1 MAEFAGEPLGR
12 PFTKEEMDAMR
23 RAARDGE
30 SVFARTRERLA
41 QLGRKVP
48 FAEDLLAALYCAL
61 DPATDR
67 KVKLIL
73 FGAAAYFLM
82 PVDAIPDL
90 FPIVGF
96 TDDAAVIAAAIAAVR
111 AGLTDAHRDKARETL
126 KR

>member
-1 MAEFAGEPLGR
+1 MVEFAGEPLGR
-12 PFTKEEMDAMR
+12 PFTKDEMDAMR
-23 RAARDGE
+23 RAAQDGE
-30 SVFARTRERLA
+30 GLFARTFKRLKD
-41 QLGRKVP
+41 LGRRVP

-61 DPATDR
+61 DPTTDK

-82 PVDAIPDL
+82 PADAIPDV
-90 FPIVGF
+90 FPIIGF

-111 AGLTDAHRDKARETL
+111 TSINDSHRDKARETL

>member
-1 MAEFAGEPLGR
+1 MVDFAGEPLGR

-23 RAARDGE
+23 REAQDGE
-30 SVFARTRERLA
+30 SLFARSFARLKG
-41 QLGRKVP
+41 LGRRMP

-61 DPATDR
+61 DPATDK

-82 PVDAIPDL
+82 PVDAVPDL
-90 FPIVGF
+90 FPLLGF

-111 AGLTDAHRDKARETL
+111 TSINDSHRDKARDTL
-126 KR
+126 QR

>member
-1 MAEFAGEPLGR
+1 MVDFAGEPLGR

-30 SVFARTRERLA
+30 GLFARTFDRLKA
-41 QLGRKVP
+41 LGRRVP
-48 FAEDLLAALYCAL
+48 FAEDLLAALFCAL

-67 KVKLIL
+67 KVKLVL

-82 PVDAIPDL
+82 PADAIPDL
-90 FPIVGF
+90 FPVLGF

-111 AGLTDAHRDKARETL
+111 SGITDEHRTKARNRL
-126 KR
+126 AR

>member
-1 MAEFAGEPLGR
+1 MVEFAGEPLGR

-23 RAARDGE
+23 RAAQDGE
-30 SVFARTRERLA
+30 GLFARTFKRLKD
-41 QLGRKVP
+41 LGRRVP

-61 DPATDR
+61 DPTTDK

-82 PVDAIPDL
+82 PADAIPDV
-90 FPIVGF
+90 FPIIGF

-111 AGLTDAHRDKARETL
+111 TSINDSHRDKARETL

>member
-1 MAEFAGEPLGR
+1 MVEFAGEPLGR

-23 RAARDGE
+23 REARDSE
-30 SVFARTRERLA
+30 SLFKRTRERLKKF
-41 QLGRKVP
+41 GSRIP

-82 PVDAIPDL
+82 PMDAMPDL
-90 FPIVGF
+90 FPIIGF

-111 AGLTDAHRDKARETL
+111 SGITDSHRDKARETL

>member
-1 MAEFAGEPLGR
+1 MVEFAGEPLGR
-12 PFTKEEMDAMR
+12 PFTKDEMDAMR
-23 RAARDGE
+23 REAQDGE
-30 SVFARTRERLA
+30 SLFTRARDRLKK
-41 QLGRKVP
+41 LGGRLP
-48 FAEDLLAALYCAL
+48 FGEDLLAALYCAL

-82 PVDAIPDL
+82 PVDAIPDI
-90 FPIVGF
+90 FPIIGF

-111 AGLTDAHRDKARETL
+111 SGITDDHRAKARDTL

>member
-1 MAEFAGEPLGR
+1 
-12 PFTKEEMDAMR
+12 MDAMR
-23 RAARDGE
+23 RAAQDGE
-30 SVFARTRERLA
+30 GLFARTFKRLKD
-41 QLGRKVP
+41 LGRRVP

-61 DPATDR
+61 DPTTDK

-82 PVDAIPDL
+82 PADAIPDV
-90 FPIVGF
+90 FPIIGF

-111 AGLTDAHRDKARETL
+111 TSINDNHRDKARETL

>member
-1 MAEFAGEPLGR
+1 MVEFAGEPLGR
-12 PFTKEEMDAMR
+12 PFTKDEMDAMR
-23 RAARDGE
+23 RAAQDGE
-30 SVFARTRERLA
+30 GLFARTFKRLKD
-41 QLGRKVP
+41 LGRRVP

-61 DPATDR
+61 DPTTDK

-82 PVDAIPDL
+82 PADAIPDV
-90 FPIVGF
+90 FPIIGF

-111 AGLTDAHRDKARETL
+111 TSINESHRDKARETL

>member
-1 MAEFAGEPLGR
+1 MVDFAGEPLGR

-23 RAARDGE
+23 QAARDGE
-30 SVFARTRERLA
+30 GVLSRTLDRLKT
-41 QLGRKVP
+41 LGRRLP

-67 KVKLIL
+67 KVKLVL

-82 PVDAIPDL
+82 PADAIPDL
-90 FPIVGF
+90 FPVLGF

-111 AGLTDAHRDKARETL
+111 SGITDTHRNKARDTL
-126 KR
+126 AR

>member
-1 MAEFAGEPLGR
+1 MVEFAGEPLGR

-23 RAARDGE
+23 REARDGE
-30 SVFARTRERLA
+30 SVFTRTRERLKK
-41 QLGRKVP
+41 LGRKVP

-82 PVDAIPDL
+82 PIDAVPDL
-90 FPIVGF
+90 FPILGF

-111 AGLTDAHRDKARETL
+111 AGINDTHREKARDTL

>member
-1 MAEFAGEPLGR
+1 MVDFAGEPLGR

-23 RAARDGE
+23 QAARDGE
-30 SVFARTRERLA
+30 SVFTRTRDRLKT
-41 QLGRKVP
+41 LGRRLP

-82 PVDAIPDL
+82 PADAIPDL
-90 FPIVGF
+90 FPILGF

-111 AGLTDAHRDKARETL
+111 SGITEAHRDKARTTL
-126 KR
+126 TD

>member
-12 PFTKEEMDAMR
+12 PFTKEEMDEMR

-30 SVFARTRERLA
+30 SLFTRTLNRLK
-41 QLGRKVP
+41 QLGKRVP

-61 DPATDR
+61 DPQTDR

-73 FGAAAYFLM
+73 FGAAAYFVM
-82 PVDAIPDL
+82 PMDAIPDL
-90 FPIVGF
+90 FPVIGF
-96 TDDAAVIAAAIAAVR
+96 TDDAAVIAAALAAVR
-111 AGLTDAHRDKARETL
+111 AGINDTHREKAREAL

>member
-1 MAEFAGEPLGR
+1 MVEFAGEPLGR

-23 RAARDGE
+23 REAQNGE
-30 SVFARTRERLA
+30 SLFQRTLEQLKK
-41 QLGRKVP
+41 LGRRVP

-61 DPATDR
+61 DPATDK

-82 PVDAIPDL
+82 PLDAVPDL
-90 FPIVGF
+90 FPIIGF

-111 AGLTDAHRDKARETL
+111 ASMTDAHRDKARDTL
-126 KR
+126 QR

>member
-1 MAEFAGEPLGR
+1 MVDFAGEPLGR

-23 RAARDGE
+23 QAARDGE
-30 SVFARTRERLA
+30 GVLSRTLERLKT
-41 QLGRKVP
+41 LGRRLP

-67 KVKLIL
+67 KVKLVL

-82 PVDAIPDL
+82 PADAIPDL
-90 FPIVGF
+90 FPVLGF

-111 AGLTDAHRDKARETL
+111 SGITDMHRNKARDTL
-126 KR
+126 AR

>member
-1 MAEFAGEPLGR
+1 MVDFAGEPLGR

-23 RAARDGE
+23 QAARDGE
-30 SVFARTRERLA
+30 GVLSRTLDRLKT
-41 QLGRKVP
+41 LGRRLP

-67 KVKLIL
+67 KVKLVL

-82 PVDAIPDL
+82 PADAIPDL
-90 FPIVGF
+90 FPVLGF

-111 AGLTDAHRDKARETL
+111 SGITDTHRDKARDTL
-126 KR
+126 AR